1 LKPAAVS
8 LALALAATGG
18 PAAAFDPIAF
28 FTGPSHGT
36 GRMEQVLKATRS
48 VRVDSIGHAERDGM
62 LVIKQRVMIE
72 GDPPRDRIWRLRRTS
87 TGNYSGTLSDAVGPV
102 TAQTIGNSILISY
115 SMKGNLKVSQILTP
129 IDNGRAV
136 DNRMTIR
143 KWGMKVASLT
153 ERIEKR

>member
-1 LKPAAVS
+1 MRLAAVPI
-8 LALALAATGG
+8 ALALAVVGR

-36 GRMEQVLKATRS
+36 GRLEQVLKATRS
-48 VRVDSIGHAERDGM
+48 VRVDSNGHAERDGT
-62 LVIKQRVMIE
+62 LVIKQRVTIE
-72 GDPPRDRIWRLRRTS
+72 GDPPRDRVWRLRQVAPGR
-87 TGNYSGTLSDAVGPV
+87 YAGTLSDAIGPV
-102 TAQTIGNSILISY
+102 TAETVGKSILISY
-115 SMKGNLKVSQILTP
+115 RMKGNLKVSQTLTP
-129 IDNGRAV
+129 IGNGRAV

>member
-1 LKPAAVS
+1 MRLAAVP
-8 LALALAATGG
+8 LALALAALGS

-36 GRMEQVLKATRS
+36 GRMEQVLKATRD
-48 VRVDSIGHAERDGM
+48 VRVDSIGHAERDGT
-62 LVIKQRVMIE
+62 LIIKQRVMIE
-72 GDPPRDRIWRLRRTS
+72 GDPPRDRVWRLRRTS
-87 TGNYSGTLSDAVGPV
+87 PGNYTGTLTDAIGPV
-102 TAQTIGNSILISY
+102 AAQTIGRSILISY
-115 SMKGNLKVSQILTP
+115 RMKGNLKVSQILTP
-129 IDNGRAV
+129 IENGRAV